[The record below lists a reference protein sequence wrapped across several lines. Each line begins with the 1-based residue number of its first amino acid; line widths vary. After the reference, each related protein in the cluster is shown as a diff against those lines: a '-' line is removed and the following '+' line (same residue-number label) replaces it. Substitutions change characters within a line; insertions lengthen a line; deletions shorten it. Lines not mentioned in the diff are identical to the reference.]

1 MAKRGKSGTRRS
13 KKRHGLT
20 AKTADKHALY
30 QLAVQDPLA
39 EIRFINRVFEG
50 RHARSPLKLRE
61 DFCGTAHLCT
71 SWVSSHDARTA
82 VGIDLDGEVLDW
94 SKKHNLPPLGASA
107 KRVSLLRRD
116 VRSRVAGP
124 FDVAVA
130 FNSSYWVF
138 KTRAQMLAY
147 FGSVYRSLRRGGLFY
162 LDCHGGL
169 TGQETLIERRRV
181 RGFTFIWQQGDLN
194 PIDHVVMNH
203 IHFEFP
209 DKSMLKCA
217 FSYRWRFWSLPEIR
231 DLLDEAGFRQS
242 TVYWE
247 GPGRDGRG
255 DGRFKPA
262 KVVANETAWVAYVVA
277 ER

>member
-1 MAKRGKSGTRRS
+1 MRDE
-13 KKRHGLT
+13 LT

-30 QLAVQDPLA
+30 QLAVQDPSA
-39 EIRFINRVFEG
+39 EIRFINRVFKK
-50 RHARSPLKLRE
+50 RHARLPLTLRE
-61 DFCGTAHLCT
+61 DFCGTAHLCS
-71 SWVSSHDARTA
+71 SWVSSHDGRTA

-94 SKKHNLPPLGASA
+94 GKKHNLLPLGASA
-107 KRVSLLRRD
+107 TRVRLLRCD
-116 VRSRVAGP
+116 VRSRIAGP

-138 KTRAQMLAY
+138 KTRAHMLAY
-147 FGSVYRSLRRGGLFY
+147 FSSVYRSLRRGGLFY

-169 TGQETLIERRRV
+169 TGQEPLIERRRV
-181 RGFTFIWQQGDLN
+181 PGFTFIWQQGHLN
-194 PIDHVVMNH
+194 PIDHAVTNH
-203 IHFEFP
+203 IHFSFP
-209 DKSMLKCA
+209 DKSILKRA
-217 FSYRWRFWSLPEIR
+217 FSYQWRFWSLPEIR

-262 KVVANETAWVAYVVA
+262 KVVANETAWIAYVVA